1 MVDSKSYLNDKYIL
15 VVDDEEDILET
26 IEEMLDN
33 AKLDLAGDYQS
44 ASEKIKNNKYDLA
57 ILDIMGVNGMQLL
70 EEAVQRNIPVVMLT
84 AHALNTESLMESI
97 RKGAISYIPK
107 DSLSD
112 IEILL
117 GDLLKAADEGNPPW
131 KLLFDKVGPAFNRK
145 FGAHWKEAD
154 KAFWA
159 DFEDSHSHKS
169 GKD

>member
-70 EEAVQRNIPVVMLT
+70 EEAV
-84 AHALNTESLMESI
+84 
-97 RKGAISYIPK
+97 
-107 DSLSD
+107 
-112 IEILL
+112 
-117 GDLLKAADEGNPPW
+117 
-131 KLLFDKVGPAFNRK
+131 
-145 FGAHWKEAD
+145 
-154 KAFWA
+154 
-159 DFEDSHSHKS
+159 
-169 GKD
+169 